1 MLVTIL
7 ILISIKNSINSLYEF
22 INVKIILISF
32 NNKVITF

>member
-7 ILISIKNSINSLYEF
+7 ILISLYEF

>member
-7 ILISIKNSINSLYEF
+7 ILISLYEF

-32 NNKVITF
+32 HKVVLFKK

>member
-7 ILISIKNSINSLYEF
+7 ILISLYEF

-32 NNKVITF
+32 NNKVVTF